1 MATVTR
7 VMAERRAGP
16 AVIDRFPLTG
26 VPGSPPDGAGGKT
39 VAARTDH
46 DVVELVA
53 LDETTWRVCDPKYA
67 DGGARSILG
76 YLSDVG
82 DRYEMMWMRP
92 RAGVTQLYPTYEAAI
107 EGIIVRLHSM
117 R

>member
-16 AVIDRFPLTG
+16 AVNDRLPERVRPARRQMVREGRPVT
-26 VPGSPPDGAGGKT
+26 
-39 VAARTDH
+39 ARTDQ

-53 LDETTWRVCDPKYA
+53 LNEATWRVCDPTYT
-67 DGGARSILG
+67 DGGGRSILG
-76 YLSDVG
+76 YLSDLG

-107 EGIIVRLHSM
+107 EGIIVRLQSM